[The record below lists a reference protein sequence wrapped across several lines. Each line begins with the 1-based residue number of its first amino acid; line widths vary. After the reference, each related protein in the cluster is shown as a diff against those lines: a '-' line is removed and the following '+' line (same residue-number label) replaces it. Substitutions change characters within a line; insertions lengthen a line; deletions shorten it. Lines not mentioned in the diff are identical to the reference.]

1 MKKAVSWLLTLV
13 LLLGGATL
21 AIAQEDVATVQVAYM
36 ITMNPAEERAMVQD
50 AINELLAE
58 KNLGIQVE
66 LVCIDFASWNTQINL
81 LLTDGGVDLF
91 NSAWVSSLS
100 VLADNGS
107 IAPVDDFL
115 AEYGQGIVDTLGDY
129 LACAEVDGQLYGTPK
144 VDAYSNAPMFMMR
157 KDMADEAGIDP
168 EAVTDLATLT
178 EALKLVH
185 EKFPDM
191 TTISTGANGDYFISY
206 DTDFLGTEDPLG
218 VLMLSS
224 DSDDLTV
231 VNYYETDQFKEDLA
245 YAAQWAELG
254 FFRKDALNSQD
265 GAFSF
270 MADGEAFGGFTYYC
284 SEDACIAVQENNL
297 GYEIYACQL
306 SDTPWARTSNV
317 TGMTWCIPALS
328 QNQEGAMI
336 FLNEL
341 FTNPELSN
349 LVCSG
354 IEGVHYVQTGEGN
367 ITYAEGLDAMTT
379 GWPSGM
385 GSFWPN
391 LLITEPWAPSPAGIY
406 DEWLASNETCGQS
419 PALGFAFNAA
429 PVADEVSAC
438 ANVVDKYYSAMML
451 NIGDTEQMLADF
463 LSELENAGIEDIIAE
478 KQAQL
483 DAWASAQ

>member
-1 MKKAVSWLLTLV
+1 MKKGMSWLLALV
-13 LLLGGATL
+13 LVLGGATF
-21 AIAQEDVATVQVAYM
+21 AAAQEELTTVQVAYM
-36 ITMNPAEERAMVQD
+36 ITMNPAEERDMVQD

-58 KNLGIQVE
+58 KDLGIQVE

-107 IAPVDDFL
+107 IAPIDGLL

-129 LACAEVDGQLYGTPK
+129 LACAEVDGQIYGAPK
-144 VDAYSNAPMFMMR
+144 VDAYSSAPMFMMR
-157 KDMADEAGIDP
+157 KDLADEAGIDP
-168 EAVTDLATLT
+168 EAVTDLASLT
-178 EALKLVH
+178 EALKLAR

-191 TTISTGANGDYFISY
+191 TIISTGSNGDYFSSY
-206 DTDFLGTEDPLG
+206 DTDTLGTEDPLG
-218 VLMLSS
+218 VLMLSP
-224 DSDDLTV
+224 DSGDLTV
-231 VNYYETDQFKEDLA
+231 INYYESDQFTEHLA
-245 YAAQWAELG
+245 YAAQWSELG
-254 FFRKDALNSQD
+254 FFRKDPLNIQD
-265 GAFSF
+265 GSLSF
-270 MADGEAFGGFTYYC
+270 IADGEAFGGFAYYC

-306 SDTPWARTSNV
+306 ADTPWARTGNV
-317 TGMTWCIPALS
+317 NGMTWCIPALS

-341 FTNPELSN
+341 FINAELSN

-385 GSFWPN
+385 GTFWPN

-406 DEWLASNETCGQS
+406 DEWLASNETCGKS

-429 PVADEVSAC
+429 PVADEISAC

-451 NIGDTEQMLADF
+451 HIGDTEQMHADF
-463 LSELENAGIEDIIAE
+463 LSELESAGIGDIIAE

-483 DAWASAQ
+483 DAWAAAQ